1 MTKQTGAEGQAC
13 NKVSQSVSQL
23 RALER
28 TAVLVDAASLFPV
41 SSAQVLINE
50 GIYIDKELYFAIL
63 MDRAANGPVVV
74 ASKKGGMDIE
84 AVAEEDPDAILSTPI
99 DVEAGMTDEQALE
112 IAAGL
117 GFEGDQA
124 KRVLT
129 N

>member
-1 MTKQTGAEGQAC
+1 M
-13 NKVSQSVSQL
+13 
-23 RALER
+23 
-28 TAVLVDAASLFPV
+28 ASLPPV

-124 KRVLT
+124 KRVRT

>member
-13 NKVSQSVSQL
+13 NKVSHSGSHS
-23 RALER
+23 
-28 TAVLVDAASLFPV
+28 AANTEAKLLLTRLLFPPV

-124 KRVLT
+124 KRVRT